1 MSASDI
7 ANIKNIHSEVLTK
20 FFLSFG
26 FDSLDQKIDFD
37 QLSNPYSKITKLIL
51 SIYSLETQI
60 YKDIEKSEKESN
72 LLNVDNLG
80 PFALCLSEIIQNA
93 QYFKDPHEDRKEFI
107 SYRACFLDE

>member
-1 MSASDI
+1 MSAFDI
-7 ANIKNIHSEVLTK
+7 ENIKKIHSEVLTK

-72 LLNVDNLG
+72 LLNVNNLG

-93 QYFKDPHEDRKEFI
+93 QYFKDPHEYRKEFI
-107 SYRACFLDE
+107 SCRACFLDE